1 MVRGSVDANF
11 LFTLGELHR
20 LIRWYADKEAGR
32 FGITRAQWAVLAKV
46 ERSEGMKQ
54 TELAELL
61 EMQPITL
68 TRLID
73 KLCQAGWIERR
84 SDAADRRVNRLY
96 LRKTGRALLG
106 MELQRIGLVADPEC
120 LIGERLARGEVHGA
134 RRQGEPGVD
143 GDAFPVDDDDARDR
157 PSLAQNLVD
166 EDDDRRPEA
175 GADHPA
181 AATEDRRPAD
191 DDSRDHRELPGDAV
205 ERGDPLVLCGRQERR
220 KGRAQ

>member
-11 LFTLGELHR
+11 LFTLGELQR
-20 LIRWYADKEAGR
+20 LIRAYADREAGR

-73 KLCQAGWIERR
+73 KLCDAGWIERR

-96 LRKTGRALLG
+96 LRKAGRTLLG
-106 MELQRIGLVADPEC
+106 KMSGLKSELT
-120 LIGERLARGEVHGA
+120 
-134 RRQGEPGVD
+134 
-143 GDAFPVDDDDARDR
+143 
-157 PSLAQNLVD
+157 
-166 EDDDRRPEA
+166 
-175 GADHPA
+175 
-181 AATEDRRPAD
+181 ATALEGINPAD
-191 DDSRDHRELPGDAV
+191 AHRLLTQLEQIKENVRNAV
-205 ERGDPLVLCGRQERR
+205 QNTSASPYR
-220 KGRAQ
+220 KEQRYG